1 MSKKVYA
8 NIPLEGISKG
18 ERSVKI
24 ETEGFTG
31 TACTDASSA
40 FEQALGQ
47 SGDQELKQEYYDTEE
62 RNEFLDDGGV

>member
-1 MSKKVYA
+1 MAKTVTA
-8 NIPLEGISKG
+8 LIPLEGISKG

-24 ETEGFTG
+24 ETDGFTG
-31 TACTDASSA
+31 TECTAASQA

-47 SGDQELKQEYYDTEE
+47 SGDQELKQEYFDTEE